1 MSSSGSEQG
10 YRGPELHQ
18 GCNQVR
24 IITLYWSGNADS
36 HSLSWSV
43 WISELWQVRG
53 YCSWSI
59 AARPRHGCSRRL
71 QIGARAGTMF
81 LIRVLELGL
90 IALMISSEIVLSC
103 RWDWILAPGSTGES
117 QGCAVLVLTQQVSH
131 FSIRCL
137 FHMGKLV
144 NLFICQLMPQSEQWA
159 VGWAKEVFLG
169 VTWSTLQ
176 EDYVNFLWPQV
187 RK

>member
-18 GCNQVR
+18 GCDQVR

-90 IALMISSEIVLSC
+90 IALMISSEIDAGGIESLPLAALESPRDMLCLSWLN
-103 RWDWILAPGSTGES
+103 RFRTFLSDAFSTWENWLFCS
-117 QGCAVLVLTQQVSH
+117 YASWCCKVS
-131 FSIRCL
+131 
-137 FHMGKLV
+137 
-144 NLFICQLMPQSEQWA
+144 NEQ
-159 VGWAKEVFLG
+159 
-169 VTWSTLQ
+169 
-176 EDYVNFLWPQV
+176 
-187 RK
+187 

>member
-36 HSLSWSV
+36 QCLSWSV

-103 RWDWILAPGSTGES
+103 RWDWILALAALESSRDVLCLSWLNRFRIFLSDAFSTWES
-117 QGCAVLVLTQQVSH
+117 WLICSYASWCLKVS
-131 FSIRCL
+131 
-137 FHMGKLV
+137 
-144 NLFICQLMPQSEQWA
+144 NEQ
-159 VGWAKEVFLG
+159 
-169 VTWSTLQ
+169 
-176 EDYVNFLWPQV
+176 
-187 RK
+187 